1 MEREKYG
8 VFTDHVFQ
16 SCLQQ
21 LYEKYMSREY
31 VFTEETEQCYQQ
43 LEESILSP
51 DFRVRD
57 AVVSAANAL
66 CAIYER
72 EAFAAGFQMGA
83 GMILHLEKLNNL

>member
-1 MEREKYG
+1 MAWKKYDT
-8 VFTDHVFQ
+8 FADESFQ

-21 LYEKYMSREY
+21 LYEKYMNREY
-31 VFTEETEQCYQQ
+31 VPTEEMEQCYQQ
-43 LEESILSP
+43 LEDAVVSP

-83 GMILHLEKLNNL
+83 GMILHLENLNNL